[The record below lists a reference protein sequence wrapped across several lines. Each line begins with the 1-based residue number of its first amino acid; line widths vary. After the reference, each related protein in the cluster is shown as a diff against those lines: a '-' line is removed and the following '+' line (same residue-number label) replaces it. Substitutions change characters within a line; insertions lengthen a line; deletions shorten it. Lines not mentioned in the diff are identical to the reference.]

1 MELPV
6 TQDTE
11 TLARRAAA
19 GDTSSLDALLR
30 AIEPDVMRRCGRFL
44 PYQQDAEEA
53 CQDTL
58 LKVAQNI
65 GRFEGRSKFTT
76 WLYTVTAN
84 CARQTYRTLKRRA
97 SEQTS
102 DTPIERPDP
111 RRTSVVAG
119 SRLDLLEALERLE
132 EMRSDLVQPMVLR
145 DIVQMD
151 YAEIAD
157 QLGIPLG
164 TVKSRIHDARQ
175 FVRGQLGDAAI

>member
-1 MELPV
+1 M
-6 TQDTE
+6 DDHDDIE

-19 GDTSSLDALLR
+19 GDGTALESLLQ
-30 AIEPDVMRRCGRFL
+30 AIQPDVLRRCARFL

-65 GRFEGRSKFTT
+65 TRFEGRSKFST

-84 CARQTYRTLKRRA
+84 CARQTYRTLKRRSA
-97 SEQTS
+97 EQAV
-102 DTPIERPDP
+102 ELQVENADP

-119 SRLDLLEALERLE
+119 SRLDLLEALDRLE
-132 EMRSDLVQPMVLR
+132 GDRAELVQPIVLR

-151 YAEIAD
+151 YNEIAGH
-157 QLGIPLG
+157 LGIPLG
-164 TVKSRIHDARQ
+164 TVKSRIHDARA
-175 FVRGQLGDAAI
+175 FVRAQLGDAGV

>member
-1 MELPV
+1 M
-6 TQDTE
+6 DGHDDIE

-19 GDTSSLDALLR
+19 GDGAALESLLQS
-30 AIEPDVMRRCGRFL
+30 IQPDVMRRCSRFL
-44 PYQQDAEEA
+44 PFHQDAEEA

-65 GRFEGRSKFTT
+65 GRFEGRSKFST

-97 SEQTS
+97 AEQMS
-102 DTPIERPDP
+102 DLPIENPDP

-119 SRLDLLEALERLE
+119 SRLDLLEALDRLE
-132 EMRSDLVQPMVLR
+132 DDRAELVEPIVLR

-151 YAEIAD
+151 YNEIAGY
-157 QLGIPLG
+157 LGIPLG
-164 TVKSRIHDARQ
+164 TVKSRIHDARL
-175 FVRGQLGDAAI
+175 FVRQQLGDSGV

>member
-1 MELPV
+1 MTE
-6 TQDTE
+6 DTE
-11 TLARRAAA
+11 TLARRAAG
-19 GDTSSLDALLR
+19 GDASSLDALLR

-44 PYQQDAEEA
+44 PFQQDAEEA

-65 GRFEGRSKFTT
+65 GRFEGRSKFST

-97 SEQTS
+97 SEQMS
-102 DTPIERPDP
+102 DTPVERPDP

-132 EMRSDLVQPMVLR
+132 AARSDLVEPMVLR

-164 TVKSRIHDARQ
+164 TVKSRIHDARL
-175 FVRGQLGDAAI
+175 FVRDQLGDAAV